1 MLWKQKV
8 LENFIEFLK
17 QVSQPSVPHHL
28 DNQGLIWLWA
38 WVRVSDS
45 ALSTTAGVHQ
55 ILIEQS
61 LTNMMKQFGNIKMDE
76 FWVWRKL
83 TPPFFFRLRLVTD
96 DDAAVDNTW
105 TLPAHFDL
113 AVFTGV
119 LTMSSCKLDGIV
131 SNLQS
136 LEQRCRRKWWG
147 LLVTVHYM

>member
-1 MLWKQKV
+1 MAWKQKE
-8 LENFIEFLK
+8 LE
-17 QVSQPSVPHHL
+17 H
-28 DNQGLIWLWA
+28 LIWFRKQESESGVSLHINNQRLTCLWA
-38 WVRVSDS
+38 RVWDS

-96 DDAAVDNTW
+96 DDDDAVDNTG